1 MLGAGPGPQRV
12 PRAETIPT
20 AETVVL
26 AMLGAGPGPVPHRR
40 DLPEGPR
47 ISPLLAMVA
56 PRARDETRTMSTPTE
71 TDRPTWSP
79 ELDLASRAFWA
90 QPFDVREQAFAHFRR
105 EHPVAYHRAYEST
118 LLPPDED
125 TPGFWS
131 ITKWDHCRQVSRDV
145 DTFISGQGILMEDM
159 PEVVTLATTS
169 FLAMDGAEH
178 RQVRGIVS
186 QAFTPRNVR
195 KIDGWIH
202 GIAKDLVDEIIERGE
217 GDIVDLYAKQLP
229 GRIFAFFFGV
239 EAGSEDMY
247 TIMEA
252 AERMLAW
259 DDPNC
264 ALGRDALTTFAEEAE
279 RIQDIAMAR
288 ADHYREHP
296 AENLV
301 SWVVNA
307 QFEDRVLEDW
317 EVAAFFSLLGS
328 AANDTTRHSIGHAF
342 RLFHEHPTQLAL
354 LQEDMAGRS
363 DTAVEEILRYVSPVQ
378 HFRRTAIKDTE
389 VGGQEIKAGEKL
401 VLWYCSGNYD
411 EDVFENPS
419 RFDILRTPN
428 KHLGFGAGGPH
439 FCIGSAL
446 GREMIKA
453 TLQQVYTRMPDLHL
467 TAEPEL
473 QVNNFIHG
481 IHAAQ
486 AAWTPSKA

>member
-1 MLGAGPGPQRV
+1 
-12 PRAETIPT
+12 
-20 AETVVL
+20 
-26 AMLGAGPGPVPHRR
+26 
-40 DLPEGPR
+40 
-47 ISPLLAMVA
+47 MVA
-56 PRARDETRTMSTPTE
+56 AGGSGETRTMSTPTTTE
-71 TDRPTWSP
+71 RPAWPP
-79 ELDLASRAFWA
+79 ELDLAARTFWE
-90 QPFDVREQAFAHFRR
+90 QPFAEREKAFAKLRA
-105 EHPVAYHRAYEST
+105 ECPVSYHRAYEST

-125 TPGFWS
+125 SPGFWA
-131 ITKWDHCRQVSRDV
+131 ITKWADCKQVSRDV
-145 DTFISGQGILMEDM
+145 ETFSSAQGVLMEDV

-195 KIDGWIH
+195 KIDGWIDDE
-202 GIAKDLVDEIIERGE
+202 AKKLVDEIIDRGE
-217 GDIVDLYAKQLP
+217 GDIVDLYAKMLP

-239 EAGSEDMY
+239 DADSEEMH

-264 ALGRDALTTFAEEAE
+264 ALGRDALTTFAEEAD
-279 RIQDIAMAR
+279 RIQEIAMAR
-288 ADHYREHP
+288 ADHFREHP

-307 QFEDRVLEDW
+307 TFEDRELEDW
-317 EVAAFFSLLGS
+317 EIAAFFSLLGS

-342 RLFHEHPTQLAL
+342 RLFHENPDQLAL
-354 LQEDMAGRS
+354 LREDMEGRL
-363 DTAVEEILRYVSPVQ
+363 DGAVEEILRYVSPVQ
-378 HFRRTAIKDTE
+378 HFRRTAIKDGE
-389 VGGQEIKAGEKL
+389 VGGQEIKAGDKL
-401 VLWYCSGNYD
+401 VMWYCSGNYD
-411 EDVFENPS
+411 EDVFENPTK
-419 RFDILRTPN
+419 FDILRTPN

-446 GREMIKA
+446 GRQMIKA
-453 TLQQVYTRMPDLHL
+453 TLREVYTRMPDLHL

-473 QVNNFIHG
+473 QTNNFING

-486 AAWTPSKA
+486 AAWTPPAKG

>member
-1 MLGAGPGPQRV
+1 
-12 PRAETIPT
+12 
-20 AETVVL
+20 
-26 AMLGAGPGPVPHRR
+26 
-40 DLPEGPR
+40 
-47 ISPLLAMVA
+47 
-56 PRARDETRTMSTPTE
+56 MSTPTTTE
-71 TDRPTWSP
+71 TPSWPP
-79 ELDLASRAFWA
+79 ELDLGAREFWT
-90 QPFDVREQAFAHFRR
+90 QPFAEREKAFARLR
-105 EHPVAYHRAYEST
+105 AEHPVSYHRAYESS

-125 TPGFWS
+125 SPGFWA
-131 ITKWDHCRQVSRDV
+131 ITKWADCKQVSRDV
-145 DTFISGQGILMEDM
+145 DSFVSGQGVLMEDM

-169 FLAMDGAEH
+169 FLAMDGPEH

-195 KIDGWIH
+195 KIDGWIDAEAR
-202 GIAKDLVDEIIERGE
+202 GLVDEIIGLGE
-217 GDIVDLYAKQLP
+217 GDIIDLYAKQLP

-239 EAGSEDMY
+239 EPGSEDMH

-264 ALGRDALTTFAEEAE
+264 ALGRDALTTFAEEAD
-279 RIQDIAMAR
+279 RIQEVAMKR

-307 QFEDRVLEDW
+307 RFEDRVLDDW
-317 EVAAFFSLLGS
+317 EIAAFFSLLGS

-342 RLFHEHPTQLAL
+342 RLFHEHPDQLAL
-354 LQEDMAGRS
+354 LREDMEGRL
-363 DTAVEEILRYVSPVQ
+363 DGAVEEILRYVSPVQ
-378 HFRRTAIKDTE
+378 HFRRTAVKDAV

-401 VLWYCSGNYD
+401 VMWYCSGNYD
-411 EDVFENPS
+411 EDQFEDPG
-419 RFDILRTPN
+419 RFDILRSPT

-439 FCIGSAL
+439 FRNGSAL
-446 GREMIKA
+446 GRQMIKA
-453 TLQQVYTRMPDLHL
+453 TLREVYTRMPDLRL

-473 QVNNFIHG
+473 QVNNFING

-486 AAWTPSKA
+486 AAWTPEATA